1 MSIVL
6 IIFRKGLFITVYLNL
21 PLCYIVYYSLV
32 LHLYVRNLNRI
43 FLSQKRAVRI
53 VTNSDFRGY
62 SQPLFLDI
70 YIALIRSM
78 LHTLCFH
85 IIIYYCHRF
94 FLDLFVTS
102 RHIHNYNTRTS
113 PHFRSH
119 ACRTNPKQFTILF
132 QGPKIWNSLRKSITV
147 NFLLQSFKKC

>member
-53 VTNSDFRGY
+53 VTISDFCGY

-85 IIIYYCHRF
+85 IIIYNYCHRF
-94 FLDLFVTS
+94 FW
-102 RHIHNYNTRTS
+102 I
-113 PHFRSH
+113 
-119 ACRTNPKQFTILF
+119 
-132 QGPKIWNSLRKSITV
+132 
-147 NFLLQSFKKC
+147 FLLLVAIFIIIILELLRIFVLMPAEPIRNNLLSCFKAQKFGILYENQ

>member
-43 FLSQKRAVRI
+43 FLSQKRAVQI

-70 YIALIRSM
+70 YIALICSM

-94 FLDLFVTS
+94 FW
-102 RHIHNYNTRTS
+102 I
-113 PHFRSH
+113 
-119 ACRTNPKQFTILF
+119 
-132 QGPKIWNSLRKSITV
+132 
-147 NFLLQSFKKC
+147 FLLLVAIFIIIILELLRIFVLMPAEPIRNNLLSCFKAQKFGILYENQ